1 MAANLARA
9 GFPLTVWNRT
19 PGRAEDLKALGATEA
34 ATPAEV
40 GRNADIVVSCV
51 ADTPDV
57 EAVLLGAD
65 GVAAGAA
72 RGTLIIDCSTISPSA
87 TRGFGERL
95 AEQGIGIILISDD
108 LPELLQNCDRILMM
122 KKGRVSNEYR
132 AGQLTEADL
141 YHALLSEAA

>member
-1 MAANLARA
+1 MKELQI
-9 GFPLTVWNRT
+9 
-19 PGRAEDLKALGATEA
+19 
-34 ATPAEV
+34 ATPDIDKPVQSLSGGNQQRVLIGRWLAIDPRVLILHGPTV
-40 GRNADIVVSCV
+40 GVDVGSKDIIY
-51 ADTPDV
+51 
-57 EAVLLGAD
+57 
-65 GVAAGAA
+65 
-72 RGTLIIDCSTISPSA
+72 RIMQ
-87 TRGFGERL
+87 RL